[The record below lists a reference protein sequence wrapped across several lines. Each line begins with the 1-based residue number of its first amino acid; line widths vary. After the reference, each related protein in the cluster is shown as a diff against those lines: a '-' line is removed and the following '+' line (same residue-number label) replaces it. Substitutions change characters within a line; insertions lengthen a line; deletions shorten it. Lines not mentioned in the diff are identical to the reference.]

1 MSNSYFR
8 FKQFTIHQEK
18 SAMKVTTDGCLFGA
32 WVASVIRET
41 GQSQLNCL
49 DIGTGTG
56 LLSMMLA
63 QQNSACIIDAVEI
76 EAGAAEEAANN
87 IESAGKKETISVH
100 HTDIRQFQPGKKYAA
115 IFSNPPFYE
124 NELKGSVTARNT
136 AHHDAGL
143 LMQDLLDCCRNLLL
157 ENGRAFLLL
166 PFKRETELMAKI
178 QAAGFFISHHVRV
191 KQSVSHGF
199 FRTMLELRLI
209 GSVQAVARYE
219 EIAVKD
225 EKDQY
230 TEAFTALLRDYY
242 LYL

>member
-32 WVASVIRET
+32 WVASVIREA
-41 GQSQLNCL
+41 GQQQINCL
-49 DIGTGTG
+49 DIGAGTG
-56 LLSMMLA
+56 LLSLMVA
-63 QQNSACIIDAVEI
+63 QQNTGCKIDAVEI

-87 IESAGKKETISVH
+87 ISVAGKNEAIIIHQS
-100 HTDIRQFQPGKKYAA
+100 DIRQFRSAEKYAV

-143 LMQDLLDCCRNLLL
+143 LIQDLLSCCRDLLL
-157 ENGRAFLLL
+157 ENGLVFLLL
-166 PFKRETELMAKI
+166 PFKRETEITAKI
-178 QAAGFFISHHVRV
+178 QAAGFNIHRHVRV
-191 KQSVSHGF
+191 KQSVNHGY
-199 FRTMLELRLI
+199 FRTMLELRFTATAQT
-209 GSVQAVARYE
+209 VTYE

-225 EKDQY
+225 GNDQY
-230 TEAFTALLRDYY
+230 TGAFTTLLRDYY

>member
-32 WVASVIRET
+32 WIASVIHDA
-41 GQSQLNCL
+41 GHSQMICL
-49 DIGTGTG
+49 DIGAGTG
-56 LLSMMLA
+56 LLSLMVA
-63 QQNSACIIDAVEI
+63 QKNTGCMIDAVEI

-124 NELKGSVTARNT
+124 NELKGTVTARNT

-143 LMQDLLDCCRNLLL
+143 LMQDLLDCCRKLLL
-157 ENGRAFLLL
+157 KEGSLYLLL
-166 PFKRETELMAKI
+166 PFKRETEIVSKI
-178 QAAGFFISHHVRV
+178 QSSGFHISRQVRV
-191 KQSVSHGF
+191 KQSVNHGF
-199 FRTMLELRLI
+199 FRTMLELRFT
-209 GSVQAVARYE
+209 GTGQSVTRHE

-230 TEAFTALLRDYY
+230 TGEFTALLSDFY

>member
-32 WVASVIRET
+32 WVASTIRKYSH
-41 GQSQLNCL
+41 SQINCL

-56 LLSMMLA
+56 LLSLMVA
-63 QQNSACIIDAVEI
+63 QKNTDYKVEAVEI
-76 EAGAAEEAANN
+76 ESGAAEEAVRN
-87 IESAGKKETISVH
+87 IEAAGKKEAITVH
-100 HTDIRQFQPGKKYAA
+100 HADIRQYHPEEKFAV

-124 NELKGSVTARNT
+124 NELKGTVTARNT

-143 LMQDLLDCCRNLLL
+143 LIQDLLDCCRQLLL
-157 ENGRAFLLL
+157 KDGSLYLLL
-166 PFKRETELMAKI
+166 PFKRETEIVSKI
-178 QAAGFFISHHVRV
+178 QSSGFRINRQVRV
-191 KQSVSHGF
+191 KQSVNHGF
-199 FRTMLELRLI
+199 FRTMLELRFTAS
-209 GSVQAVARYE
+209 GQAVTRYE

-230 TEAFTALLRDYY
+230 TGKFTALLSDYY

>member
-32 WVASVIRET
+32 WIASFVCEDD
-41 GQSQLNCL
+41 QSQLHCL

-56 LLSMMLA
+56 LLSLMVA
-63 QQNSACIIDAVEI
+63 QKNSACIIDAVEI

-87 IESAGKKETISVH
+87 ITGAGKNETIFIHQS
-100 HTDIRQFQPGKKYAA
+100 DIRQFQPEKKYAV

-124 NELKGSVTARNT
+124 NELKGSVAAKNA

-157 ENGRAFLLL
+157 DNGRAFLLL
-166 PFKRETELMAKI
+166 PFKREIELTAKI
-178 QAAGFFISHHVRV
+178 QAAGFFISHQVRV
-191 KQSVSHGF
+191 KQSVNHGY
-199 FRTMLELRLI
+199 FRTMLELRFT
-209 GSVQAVARYE
+209 GSGQAVTHYE
-219 EIAVKD
+219 EIAIKD

-230 TEAFTALLRDYY
+230 TETFTALLRDYY